1 MTFLSTIPIGN
12 PQGDVNVYC
21 IQIKGVLVKSKM
33 EKMENFG
40 NASLKRGG
48 VSLPA
53 GRQG

>member
-12 PQGDVNVYC
+12 RQGDVNVYC

-33 EKMENFG
+33 ENFG

-48 VSLPA
+48 VPLPA